1 MNAPDLTPSPVPST
15 SASPGVY
22 IPGHSKRKL
31 MMILYGA
38 ILFALGFSQLWTP
51 LYLVACGKHA
61 KAEAISVTKT
71 KEGLPDLV
79 LTDDLQIQSKL
90 ESQDRSYVFW
100 NEFRFHTADGRTVE
114 VRAPIGSL
122 LKPLYTLVDADGLPT
137 TDLVCYDP
145 SQPHNVVFPLV
156 VSTWFAPGVLV
167 FAGLVC
173 IILGAFLFYW
183 SKKPI
188 ELPHIQF
195 LSSCL

>member
-1 MNAPDLTPSPVPST
+1 LIAF
-15 SASPGVY
+15 G
-22 IPGHSKRKL
+22 R
-31 MMILYGA
+31 
-38 ILFALGFSQLWTP
+38 
-51 LYLVACGKHA
+51 HA
-61 KAEAISVTKT
+61 KAEVTAVTKT

-79 LTDDLQIQSKL
+79 LSDDLQIQSKL
-90 ESQDRSYVFW
+90 EPHDRSYVFW